1 MVGGHHQLDGH
12 EFEQAM
18 GVDEGQGSLEY
29 CSPLGHKGSVQEDDI
44 TVVNIYAPNTR
55 ALLYITQM
63 LL

>member
-1 MVGGHHQLDGH
+1 MI
-12 EFEQAM
+12 
-18 GVDEGQGSLEY
+18 
-29 CSPLGHKGSVQEDDI
+29 KGSVQEDDV